1 MQLIG
6 IKNALRTSRIA
17 QAGAVAAI
25 LAAGYTIY
33 EVSKPTPPAPAPILS
48 TGSEGSK
55 AMGAAFE
62 KIMNSQQDGHNRPVR
77 IDGSVASSDVA
88 KPAPEQQ
95 VLDRSAEQIPT
106 ITFDQSQQKTLKI
119 ERID

>member
-6 IKNALRTSRIA
+6 IKNALRTSRIS

-25 LAAGYTIY
+25 LVAGYTIY
-33 EVSKPTPPAPAPILS
+33 EISKPTPPAPAPILS

-62 KIMNSQQDGHNRPVR
+62 KIMNQQQQWQNLPVR
-77 IDGSVASSDVA
+77 IDGSVASNDA
-88 KPAPEQQ
+88 QAAPEQ
-95 VLDRSAEQIPT
+95 VIDRSIEQIPT
-106 ITFDQSQQKTLKI
+106 ITFEQPQKKTLKI
-119 ERID
+119 ERIE